1 MAAAIVPVPLMGCN
15 GLTRSCQRAHALP
28 PRSDWRS
35 IRFPLRLRTVRSNR
49 EKESHLAGKGERV
62 DFLRF
67 ALSPG
72 MLKPSRIAVLLWPEL
87 PSHPLAGI
95 NPQLRAPNRLAIL
108 APAGII
114 WIVCL
119 HPIVGGVIR
128 Y

>member
-35 IRFPLRLRTVRSNR
+35 IRFPLLLRTVRSNR

-62 DFLRF
+62 DFQRF

-72 MLKPSRIAVLLWPEL
+72 LLKPSRIAVLFWPEL
-87 PSHPLAGI
+87 PNHPLAGI
-95 NPQLRAPNRLAIL
+95 NPQLGATNSLAIL
-108 APAGII
+108 APARII
-114 WIVCL
+114 RVMRL
-119 HPIVGGVIR
+119 HPIILPDAR
-128 Y
+128 